1 MSSRWPLEPSRVAH
15 QSDPRNRAA
24 DQPTLYDVDTRCI
37 LRNDQEV
44 ADRSSRMD
52 LIEDDDKGVTIDIG
66 PVAPEGRQQK
76 GFGDLRL
83 VHPWLDE
90 VLEQPNCGVSLPRTR
105 RRVSRL

>member
-1 MSSRWPLEPSRVAH
+1 MLPGEQSMALEPSRVAH

-24 DQPTLYDVDTRCI
+24 DQPALYDVDTRCI

-66 PVAPEGRQQK
+66 P
-76 GFGDLRL
+76 
-83 VHPWLDE
+83 WL
-90 VLEQPNCGVSLPRTR
+90 
-105 RRVSRL
+105 RRVASRKDSGISDSCIRGWTRC